1 VVGLPLPLG
10 RILGE
15 VQEESVAVVMGEV
28 AAEVAAAVVLLAVV
42 Y

>member
-1 VVGLPLPLG
+1 VVGLSLPLG

-15 VQEESVAVVMGEV
+15 VEEESVAVVMGEV
-28 AAEVAAAVVLLAVV
+28 TAEVAAVVLLAVV